1 MIVAALQDAANVI
14 QIATDLSFASIARCR
29 VFRSLYSVK
38 KDARM
43 LFRTGPALLLFLAL
57 PVQAQEAA
65 PYSRDT
71 PMEKLAADPAAVAV
85 LNKDL
90 PGLLTAPE
98 YAIFKT
104 MSLKQL
110 QQASGGDLSMVDL
123 NKTEADLQALP
134 GH

>member
-1 MIVAALQDAANVI
+1 M
-14 QIATDLSFASIARCR
+14 C
-29 VFRSLYSVK
+29 FRY
-38 KDARM
+38 
-43 LFRTGPALLLFLAL
+43 GPALLLLLAL
-57 PVQAQEAA
+57 PASAQEPPASPPA
-65 PYSRDT
+65 YSRDT
-71 PMEKLAADPAAVAV
+71 PVEKLAADPAAVAV

-98 YAIFKT
+98 YSIFKS

-123 NKTEADLQALP
+123 DKTEADLQALP